1 MPAPGGHIQRQV
13 AVILY
18 ITRIGAT
25 TWTGAS
31 AGSVGRGRWMQRP
44 ISRRHHQIED
54 LRVTACLRPVDNRD
68 TIIVLDV
75 YIGAVPQQYRG
86 HGGGARGNP
95 GGWDFRQG
103 AVDGVSRRGKEAI
116 VD

>member
-1 MPAPGGHIQRQV
+1 MQRGADTNIPENDPAPAPGGHIQRRV

-54 LRVTACLRPVDNRD
+54 LRVTA
-68 TIIVLDV
+68 
-75 YIGAVPQQYRG
+75 
-86 HGGGARGNP
+86 
-95 GGWDFRQG
+95 
-103 AVDGVSRRGKEAI
+103 
-116 VD
+116 